1 MEDTIFPKG
10 FRDCFTADLYAR
22 TDKRYS
28 WFRLLGRMIFN
39 PGYSVVVN
47 YRLARY
53 YKKSSLPLTSW
64 LGKLML
70 ASLSRTPGVEI
81 RTDTDIG
88 VGLLICHPHDIVIGE
103 GSKIG
108 KNVTIYNGVSLGA
121 RTLMKVDDNKQVN
134 SRYPIIEDGVTL
146 FSGSKII
153 GQVTIGTNSIVG
165 ANSVVNRSFPAD
177 SVIAGV
183 PARQVNKKE

>member
-1 MEDTIFPKG
+1 VEDTIFPNG
-10 FRDCFTADLYAR
+10 FRDCFTADLYAG

-53 YKKSSLPLTSW
+53 LKRSLLPLTSW
-64 LGKLML
+64 IGKLML
-70 ASLSRTPGVEI
+70 ARISRAPGVEI
-81 RTDTDIG
+81 RTNTDIG
-88 VGLLICHPHDIVIGE
+88 IGLLICHPHDIVIGE

-121 RTLMKVDDNKQVN
+121 RTLMQVDDNKHVN

-177 SVIAGV
+177 SIIAGV

>member
-10 FRDCFTADLYAR
+10 FWNCFIADLYAR

-28 WFRLLGRMIFN
+28 WFRLLGRMILN
-39 PGYSVVVN
+39 PGYSVVVK

-53 YKKSSLPLTSW
+53 FKKSSLPLTSL
-64 LGKLML
+64 LGKLIL
-70 ASLSRTPGVEI
+70 ARISHAPGVEI

-103 GSKIG
+103 GTKIG

-121 RTLMKVDDNKQVN
+121 RTLMQVDDNKQVN
-134 SRYPIIEDGVTL
+134 SRYPTIEDGVTL

-153 GQVTIGTNSIVG
+153 GRVTIGTNSIVG
-165 ANSVVNRSFPAD
+165 ANSVVNKPFPAD
-177 SVIAGV
+177 SIIAGI
-183 PARQVNKKE
+183 PARRINKKE